1 MSIYQYADENNKYV
15 TLKVVAKPEDLISSD
30 PEKEPKVTIKMIDN
44 GRGFGEDEVL
54 AVPLNREELGK
65 LISALTK
72 IKTIMDAG
80 EELYGKNEEN

>member
-1 MSIYQYADENNKYV
+1 MSIYQYADENDEYV

-30 PEKEPKVTIKMIDN
+30 FEKESKVTIKMIDS
-44 GRGFGEDEVL
+44 GCGFGEDEIL
-54 AVPLNREELGK
+54 AVSLNRKELSR

-80 EELYGKNEEN
+80 EELYGKN

>member
-1 MSIYQYADENNKYV
+1 MSIYQYADENDEYV

-30 PEKEPKVTIKMIDN
+30 FEKESKVTIKMIDS
-44 GRGFGEDEVL
+44 GRGFGEDEIL
-54 AVPLNREELGK
+54 AVSLNRKELSR

-80 EELYGKNEEN
+80 EELYGKN

>member
-1 MSIYQYADENNKYV
+1 MSIYQYADENDEYV

-30 PEKEPKVTIKMIDN
+30 FEKESKVTIKMIDS
-44 GRGFGEDEVL
+44 GRDFGEDEIL
-54 AVPLNREELGK
+54 AVSLNRKELSR

-80 EELYGKNEEN
+80 EELYGKN

>member
-1 MSIYQYADENNKYV
+1 MSIYQYADENDKYI
-15 TLKVVAKPEDLISSD
+15 TLKVVAKPEDLINSE

-44 GRGFGEDEVL
+44 GRGFGEDEIL
-54 AVPLNREELGK
+54 AVPLNRKELGK

-80 EELYGKNEEN
+80 KDLYE

>member
-1 MSIYQYADENNKYV
+1 MSIYQYADENDEYV

-30 PEKEPKVTIKMIDN
+30 FEKEPKVTIKMIDS
-44 GRGFGEDEVL
+44 GRGFGEDEIL
-54 AVPLNREELGK
+54 AVSLNRKELSR

-80 EELYGKNEEN
+80 EELYGKN

>member
-1 MSIYQYADENNKYV
+1 MSIYQYADENDEYV

-30 PEKEPKVTIKMIDN
+30 FEKESKVTIKMIDS
-44 GRGFGEDEVL
+44 GRGFGEDEIL
-54 AVPLNREELGK
+54 AVSLNREELSR

-80 EELYGKNEEN
+80 EELYGKN